1 MEIKENNIQKNC
13 EQFYKK
19 VDNLIRKHEDKDL
32 KLNLD
37 NISKDE
43 SLNYQITKN
52 RERLESTRKRR
63 NELQKI
69 EVKHREEITEKL
81 EVNFERATELHE
93 SFKNKPNKNEL
104 ISIRLFGKT
113 RLINQNYNTIST
125 RVNTEIPNNN
135 NDKSFIIKDKSEFA

>member
-113 RLINQNYNTIST
+113 RLINQNYNNIST